1 MREPRIAW
9 DRNGVSA
16 PAHASIL
23 QFHGDQPIMSPAPP
37 FAQRPVLLV
46 TGASSGIGDGIAR
59 RFAAGGYRI
68 VAVARRKERLEK
80 LAQDL
85 SASTDVAILAADVT
99 APSAPEQAVDLA
111 MRSFGRLDCL
121 VNNAGAGKW
130 APVHETDD
138 AMLDEVIETSLKAPF
153 RFARAAL
160 RVMGAGSSIINV
172 GSVFGMLGGL
182 NGGAYCAAKAGLIG
196 LTQALA
202 VQYGAN
208 GIRSNLVAPSV
219 IKTDMTKDY
228 WDAPAFQRVNQEM
241 TPANRDGTIAD
252 VAHAAFFLASEEGS
266 FINGHTLALDGG
278 WSSTKFLSQE
288 ALVCR
293 RLAP

>member
-1 MREPRIAW
+1 
-9 DRNGVSA
+9 
-16 PAHASIL
+16 
-23 QFHGDQPIMSPAPP
+23 MSFGAEET
-37 FAQRPVLLV
+37 QLNQKPVLLV

-68 VAVARRKERLEK
+68 VAVARRKERLDA
-80 LAQDL
+80 LAREL
-85 SASTDVAILAADVT
+85 SRETDIVVLAADVT
-99 APSAPEQAVDLA
+99 ATDTPEQAVGLA
-111 MRSFGRLDCL
+111 MKSFGRLDCL
-121 VNNAGAGKW
+121 VNNAGSGKW

-138 AMLDEVIETSLKAPF
+138 ATLNEVIDISLKAPF

-160 RVMGAGSSIINV
+160 PVMQSGASIISV
-172 GSVFGMLGGL
+172 GSVFGIHGGL
-182 NGGAYCAAKAGLIG
+182 NGGVYCAAKAGLIG

-228 WDAPAFQRVNQEM
+228 WDAPPFRRVNQEM
-241 TPANRDGTIAD
+241 TPMNRDGTIAD
-252 VAHAAFFLASEEGS
+252 VANAVYFLASEQGS

-278 WSSTKFLSQE
+278 WSSTKFLSYE
-288 ALVCR
+288 ALTR
-293 RLAP
+293 